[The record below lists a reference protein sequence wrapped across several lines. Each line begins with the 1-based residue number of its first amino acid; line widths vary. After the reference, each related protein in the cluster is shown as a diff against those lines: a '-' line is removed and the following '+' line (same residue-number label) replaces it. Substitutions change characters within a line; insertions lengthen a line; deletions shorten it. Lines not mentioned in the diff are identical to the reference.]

1 MSAIGLGEGWL
12 YDLGFVDF
20 AGSSIVHLTGA
31 AGAVAAVMF
40 LGPRI
45 GKYTNGKVNAIP
57 GHSIPLGALGVFILW
72 FGWFGFNGGSTLAA
86 DPAAVPHVITTTLL
100 AASGGVVSSALF
112 TYFRYGRID
121 PSLTLNGALGGL
133 VGITAGADGVS
144 FTGSILIGFIAGV
157 ILVVGV
163 QFIDQVLKLDDPVG
177 ALAVHGICGVWGRL
191 QSGFSIHRA
200 VSFTE
205 EEPHSL
211 AFKPSAFCRSRPG
224 PSLPHTLSPRQ

>member
-1 MSAIGLGEGWL
+1 MADKLLSLAYAFDNRSRYRFKLKKLFFRLLQIHYLLIHDKPYMTGLIYPVVGHWTWGEGWL

-144 FTGSILIGFIAGV
+144 FRHEWMSV
-157 ILVVGV
+157 
-163 QFIDQVLKLDDPVG
+163 
-177 ALAVHGICGVWGRL
+177 
-191 QSGFSIHRA
+191 
-200 VSFTE
+200 
-205 EEPHSL
+205 
-211 AFKPSAFCRSRPG
+211 
-224 PSLPHTLSPRQ
+224 